1 MSFAATTGT
10 LKKINLT
17 PKNKMSDEL
26 ELENEPQ
33 PVNSSDA
40 RELDLKLN
48 YLKSLTG
55 ALAVTGWQGDMMHSV
70 DPITATEE
78 ESRIIEDV
86 YQQRKREEA
95 LA

>member
-1 MSFAATTGT
+1 
-10 LKKINLT
+10 
-17 PKNKMSDEL
+17 MSDEL

-33 PVNSSDA
+33 SVASSDA
-40 RELDLKLN
+40 RELELKLN

-55 ALAVTGWQGDMMHSV
+55 ALAVTRWQGDMMHGV